1 MNSHDTFHSPSALF
15 IDVVFLQ
22 TSHDIWYFCRHHM
35 TWYFC
40 RHHMTDGIFVCRRHM
55 TYGISVFRWHVTFG
69 TVCRYAVSLFADVT
83 HCIFVCRHDMLCF
96 CLQMCHDVF
105 LFADVT
111 CCIFVCRCD
120 MLPGVLQLSRHAA
133 DHETFL
139 CVPSERPRD
148 AGWRYEPKTRVR
160 SISVTANEYTPSCQE
175 LYGKLSQQPSH
186 LIDSYTIFPLA
197 FDLYD
202 IYTTTF
208 EKCSRILFA

>member
-1 MNSHDTFHSPSALF
+1 MTRFTLLVLYSY
-15 IDVVFLQ
+15 
-22 TSHDIWYFCRHHM
+22 IWYFCRHHM

-40 RHHMTDGIFVCRRHM
+40 RHHMTWYFCRHHMTYVFFVCRRHM

-69 TVCRYAVSLFADVT
+69 TVCRCAVSLFADVT

-139 CVPSERPRD
+139 CVPSERPGD

-160 SISVTANEYTPSCQE
+160 SISVTANEYTLSCQ
-175 LYGKLSQQPSH
+175 
-186 LIDSYTIFPLA
+186 
-197 FDLYD
+197 
-202 IYTTTF
+202 
-208 EKCSRILFA
+208 

>member
-1 MNSHDTFHSPSALF
+1 MTCCVSVCRCDMYFCLQMKHDVFLF
-15 IDVVFLQ
+15 ADVSWCISVCRCDMLYFCMQMWHVVF
-22 TSHDIWYFCRHHM
+22 
-35 TWYFC
+35 
-40 RHHMTDGIFVCRRHM
+40 
-55 TYGISVFRWHVTFG
+55 
-69 TVCRYAVSLFADVT
+69 LFADVT
-83 HCIFVCRHDMLCF
+83 CISVYRCNMMYF

-105 LFADVT
+105 LYAHVT

-139 CVPSERPRD
+139 CVPSERPGD

-160 SISVTANEYTPSCQE
+160 SIFVTANEYTPSCQE

-202 IYTTTF
+202 MYTTTF